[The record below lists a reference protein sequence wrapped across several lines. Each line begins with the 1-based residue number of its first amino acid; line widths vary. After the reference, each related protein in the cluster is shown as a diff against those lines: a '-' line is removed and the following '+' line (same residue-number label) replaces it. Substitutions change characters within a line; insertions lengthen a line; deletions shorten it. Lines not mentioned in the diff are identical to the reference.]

1 MGYRLMR
8 NSETQVTLQGMVCT
22 MGVAEGLTDFN
33 QEKARPV
40 FTLRSRIPGRE
51 RWDIP
56 ALINKPWHA
65 LAVQTILTS
74 EPAVLRVVANEL
86 TGRVLIE
93 YDPEEIQIS
102 IDDLLRKALAFG
114 PLSEAEHQLL
124 AAENEASFPAARL
137 LLGAELGCL
146 VFKALF
152 LSTWC
157 PAAGVASTLGFL
169 LFAACKARTRT
180 RTRRVVPI
188 FASTS
193 GIIPDE
199 ASGIG
204 DDEDR
209 AEIV

>member
-1 MGYRLMR
+1 MR
-8 NSETQVTLQGMVCT
+8 NSETQITLQGMVYT
-22 MGVAEGLTDFN
+22 MGVEERLTDSN
-33 QEKARPV
+33 LERAGPV

-56 ALINKPWHA
+56 ALVNKPRHA
-65 LAVQTILTS
+65 VAVQTILTS
-74 EPAVLRVVANEL
+74 EPAILRVVANEL

-93 YDPEEIQIS
+93 YDPEAIQVS
-102 IDDLLRKALAFG
+102 IDVLLWKALAFG
-114 PLSEAEHQLL
+114 PLSEGEHQLL
-124 AAENEASFPAARL
+124 VAENEASFSTARL

-146 VFKALF
+146 LFKALF

-169 LFAACKARTRT
+169 LFTACKTGMRS

-204 DDEDR
+204 DD
-209 AEIV
+209 